1 MKITLYRQPSI
12 LHEAV
17 ELVHAYVNKT
27 PTEQLCG
34 KSLTGIT
41 GDELQNILSLAC
53 RDINREDS
61 EIQFFFRGV
70 PFEDKKDGLAS
81 IARNMVYAWAEEI
94 HHDAHDMAACLL
106 EYWKK
111 YRGTLR
117 IRDIDLYAV
126 SVCHDEQGRFHDL
139 TQEVTKL
146 SLPRNYQMRLVET
159 MSCYDFYLQ
168 RLMTLLQPVL
178 AVLPGLLMPIVQRN
192 AQLLEQWGQFFSDIP
207 NFQAFCLQVVAVDSR
222 MPQELRLYLR
232 YFQPHT
238 GWLFFDEHCR
248 VFNVHLGINQER
260 SIVQSRQA
268 LRPLESCDH
277 LILRQLSSAD
287 RMNMLTA
294 LVDTPMTAQEVARKL
309 ELHPSSVFRDLNAM
323 SNLRLLIKE
332 VSGGKS
338 TYRTNYPLLQELFD
352 TILQTIRHSAPQP
365 GE

>member
-27 PTEQLCG
+27 PIGQLCG
-34 KSLTGIT
+34 NSLPGIT
-41 GDELQNILSLAC
+41 GDELQNILSIAC
-53 RDINREDS
+53 QGINREDQ
-61 EIQFFFRGV
+61 EIQFFFRGI

-94 HHDAHDMAACLL
+94 HHDAHDTANCLL

-126 SVCHDEQGRFHDL
+126 SVYHDNHGRFHDL
-139 TQEVTKL
+139 AQEVAKL

-178 AVLPGLLMPIVQRN
+178 AVLPGLLAPIVQRN
-192 AQLLEQWGQFFSDIP
+192 VRLLEQWEQFFADSP

-222 MPQELRLYLR
+222 TPQELRLYLR

-238 GWLFFDEHCR
+238 GWLFFDEQYR
-248 VFNVHLGINQER
+248 IFNLHLGISQER
-260 SIVQSRQA
+260 SIIQSRQT
-268 LRPLESCDH
+268 LRPLESCDR
-277 LILRQLSSAD
+277 LIFRQLSSED
-287 RMNMLTA
+287 RMKMLIA
-294 LVDTPMTAQEVARKL
+294 MMDTPMTAQEVARKL
-309 ELHPSSVFRDLNAM
+309 ELHPSSVFRDLSTM

-352 TILQTIRHSAPQP
+352 TVLQTIGNAASLP
-365 GE
+365 